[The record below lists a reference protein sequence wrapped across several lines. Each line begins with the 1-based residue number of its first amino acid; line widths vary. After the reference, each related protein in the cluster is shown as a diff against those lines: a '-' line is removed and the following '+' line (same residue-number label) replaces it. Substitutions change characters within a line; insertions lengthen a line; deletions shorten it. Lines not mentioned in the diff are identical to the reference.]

1 MTITLSRRQFVKASG
16 GTAAGLAAASIV
28 TVATPH
34 GASAKIVQDWKIR
47 DAKAAPSICPY
58 CAVGCGTLVHSRERT
73 PGKKDWQ
80 IINIEGNPDSPISGG
95 SLCPKGAATYQL
107 AVNPDRQTKVKYRAP
122 GASAWQDIALDTAMD
137 MVADRVKKTRDATFK
152 MRDTFTIGGQPVVK
166 TVNRTTA
173 IGTLGGA
180 TMDNEWN
187 YVHAKLFRT
196 LGIVYVENQAR
207 I

>member
-1 MTITLSRRQFVKASG
+1 MRLSRRQFVKTSG
-16 GTAAGLAAASIV
+16 GVAAGLAVAGIVSAAENKA
-28 TVATPH
+28 VA
-34 GASAKIVQDWKIR
+34 AKVAQDWKVR
-47 DAKAAPSICPY
+47 DAKAAPGICPY

-95 SLCPKGAATYQL
+95 TLCPKGAASFQL
-107 AVNPDRQTKVKYRAP
+107 AVNDKREKKVLYRRP
-122 GASAWQDIALDTAMD
+122 GGTAWEPLELKKAMD
-137 MVADRVKKTRDATFK
+137 MLADRVKKTRDATFK
-152 MRDTFTIGGQPVVK
+152 VKDTFTIGGQPTEK

-187 YVHAKLFRT
+187 YVHTKLMRS
-196 LGIVYVENQAR
+196 LGVVYVENQAR

>member
-1 MTITLSRRQFVKASG
+1 MAIQLSRRQFVKASG
-16 GTAAGLAAASIV
+16 GTAAGLAAAGIIS
-28 TVATPH
+28 VADPH
-34 GASAKIVQDWKIR
+34 GASAKVVQDWKIH
-47 DAKAAPSICPY
+47 DTKAAPSICPY
-58 CAVGCGTLVHSRERT
+58 CAVGCGTIVHSRERT
-73 PGKKDWQ
+73 PGQKDWQ
-80 IINIEGNPDSPISGG
+80 VINVEGNPDSPISGG
-95 SLCPKGAATYQL
+95 TLCPKGAATYQL
-107 AVNPDRQTKVKYRAP
+107 TVNPNRQTTVKYRAP
-122 GASAWQDIALDTAMD
+122 GASEWQDIGLEQAMD

-152 MRDTFTIGGQPVVK
+152 VKDTFTIGGQQVER

-187 YVHAKLFRT
+187 YIQAKLFRS